1 MVKFAHLLVL
11 SALIVWL
18 AGSGC
23 VGDSTSEVK
32 ESKANPDVAEI
43 QNGEP
48 AEYLEIEPTQAEIQ
62 NLDSE
67 IKDLEDLLANASP
80 EEEIVI
86 EEL

>member
-11 SALIVWL
+11 SVLIVWL

-32 ESKANPDVAEI
+32 GSKANPDIAEI
-43 QNGEP
+43 QNGKT
-48 AEYLEIEPTQAEIQ
+48 AEDLEMGTMQAEIQ
-62 NLDSE
+62 ELDSE
-67 IKDLEDLLANASP
+67 IKDLDDLLVNASL

>member
-11 SALIVWL
+11 LALIACL

-32 ESKANPDVAEI
+32 ESKANPDVAEM

-48 AEYLEIEPTQAEIQ
+48 AEDLEMGFTQAEIQ
-62 NLDSE
+62 EFDSE
-67 IKDLEDLLANASP
+67 MTGLEDLLENASP
-80 EEEIVI
+80 GEDIVI

>member
-1 MVKFAHLLVL
+1 MVKFVHLLVL
-11 SALIVWL
+11 SALIIWL

-23 VGDSTSEVK
+23 VGNSASEVK
-32 ESKANPDVAEI
+32 ESKANPDVAEM

-48 AEYLEIEPTQAEIQ
+48 AEDLEIGPTQVEIKDI
-62 NLDSE
+62 DSE

>member
-11 SALIVWL
+11 SALITCLV
-18 AGSGC
+18 GSGC

-32 ESKANPDVAEI
+32 ESKANPDVAEM
-43 QNGEP
+43 QNVEP
-48 AEYLEIEPTQAEIQ
+48 AEDLGMEPMQAEIQ
-62 NLDSE
+62 ELDSE
-67 IKDLEDLLANASP
+67 IKDLDDLLANASL

>member
-1 MVKFAHLLVL
+1 MVKYVHLLVL
-11 SALIVWL
+11 SALIACL

-32 ESKANPDVAEI
+32 ESKANPEVAEV

-48 AEYLEIEPTQAEIQ
+48 AEDLEIGPTQAEIQ
-62 NLDSE
+62 KLDSE
-67 IKDLEDLLANASP
+67 IKVLEDLLTNASL